1 MQKQGDKHREIKI
14 NVKEREIE
22 KGGVKGGRETSD
34 LKTRVGD
41 RS

>member
-22 KGGVKGGRETSD
+22 KGGGEGRE
-34 LKTRVGD
+34 GD
-41 RS
+41 EQFEDKSRR